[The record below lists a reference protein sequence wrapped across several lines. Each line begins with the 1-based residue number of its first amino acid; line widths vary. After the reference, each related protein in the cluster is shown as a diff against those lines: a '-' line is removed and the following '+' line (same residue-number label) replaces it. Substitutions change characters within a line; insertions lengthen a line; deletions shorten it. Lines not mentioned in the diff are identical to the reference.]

1 MIKYS
6 MYVKESSFFH
16 GLDPRTK
23 IVILSSIFGLALLYK
38 DPLYLGTIAVSVLL
52 MIRFLCKIKIKRLT
66 TYIRPILPL
75 VLMSLIL
82 WPFFQPTGNIL
93 FEFWKIRVSEDGIRM
108 GLAMTF
114 RIFAIIAAT
123 FLLLMT
129 TLQRDL
135 VLGLMKFKVPYEYC
149 LTLAISLRYVP
160 TLAGITYT
168 IMDAQRSRGLELDK
182 GPIFKRIRNYI
193 PIITPLIIG
202 SIRMAEELA
211 IAIESRGFGYGERT
225 FLREISLKKR
235 DYVTMSVF
243 VLILGIGTYIR
254 LLGYGSMAFA

>member
-1 MIKYS
+1 MISYS

-16 GLDPRTK
+16 SLDPRTK
-23 IVILSSIFGLALLYK
+23 IVTLTSIFGLALLYK
-38 DPLYLGTIAVSVLL
+38 DPIYLGIIALSVLL
-52 MIRFLCKIKIKRLT
+52 IIKFLCKIKLKKLSMYIK
-66 TYIRPILPL
+66 PVLPL
-75 VLMSLIL
+75 ILMSLIL

-93 FEFWKIRVSEDGIRM
+93 FEYWKIRISEDGIRM
-108 GLAMTF
+108 GLSMTF
-114 RIFAIIAAT
+114 RILAIITAT

-168 IMDAQRSRGLELDK
+168 IMDAQRSRALELDK
-182 GPIFKRIRNYI
+182 GPIFKRIRNYV
-193 PIITPLIIG
+193 PIVTPLIIR

-225 FLREISLKKR
+225 FLKEISLRKR
-235 DYVTMSVF
+235 DYITMLVSILIF
-243 VLILGIGTYIR
+243 VAGLYIR
-254 LLGYGSMAFA
+254 LLGYGSSAFV